1 MKYSYLLLF
10 GAALTLTACGGS
22 DSNNDSGSGSGGGD
36 GGTSNTA
43 PEAVNDEVTAQ
54 SATELSVDVLANDS
68 DADDDTLEITDVTTP
83 ENGTATIDGTAI
95 LYTSSDGFTGTD
107 AFTYTVSDGEA
118 EASADVAV
126 TVQDTVSISGKVVD
140 SPIANATVTVTIGG
154 ETYTTTADAEGA
166 YTLDVTFVDGTELLT
181 IAAQGSAENNQE
193 YVELVSAL
201 PSLASLASAAGDDG
215 VLERSEAAGTNVTN
229 VTTASHTLMVEAN
242 GGEAPTDDDAL
253 SVAQEAVDPNELLE
267 VSAVIKLIIDNE
279 SFSLPDGTESVLDLV
294 QNTEAYNAYVE
305 EVEAT
310 DPEALDAVVE
320 EIISDPE
327 LVEQEENPTPP
338 SFYLPTSATR
348 PGFVSRSYETL
359 VFEADGSG
367 MIVTPFY
374 SNGDSS
380 SAFTW
385 EVGESNYFILTYE
398 EPVQFFSYPQVS
410 SVTEDPDILA
420 AYEAAGVSQ
429 VEATYTEN
437 GKRFKVITKGNRQ
450 DTIRQE
456 YTRTVTY
463 SPLEWEGETYQIPP
477 TEIEYASN
485 TVYLNG
491 DNLEHI
497 PATEEDVLGTW
508 AVNILGQFAPEDG
521 YDQFATDM
529 VSFNADGSFSSMY
542 TGIEGTWELSEG
554 TIEMFYGDVEQ
565 TVEIFNQIGGLYAAL
580 MAAETPDGN
589 IVASYNRVVKQD
601 PEVAAVESDVVTSAD
616 QLWFGHINS
625 WIKDAWHEELDIP
638 LVSYYFGWQFEPGTT
653 GYNVSVGCEQPN
665 EDGLCVH
672 GESELTLNA
681 NDINWYLSETGQ
693 VIDIERA
700 AVCSSWG
707 LTEDCR
713 VRRWHILHET
723 DDGWVYVLEFPFEDF
738 ELGNGEVDISLTWF
752 PPRINMM
759 ELRDLPGELSN
770 PDMGESSAAKAM
782 SISSKS
788 KIERIGFLPR
798 HNGGLLPAQ

>member
-22 DSNNDSGSGSGGGD
+22 DSNDDTGSGGGD

-43 PEAVNDEVTAQ
+43 PEAVNDEITADTG
-54 SATELSVDVLANDS
+54 TEFSIDVLANDT
-68 DADDDTLEITDVTTP
+68 DADDDTLEITDVSAP
-83 ENGTATIDGTAI
+83 ENGTATIDGSAI
-95 LYTSSDGFTGTD
+95 LYTSNDGYTGSDS
-107 AFTYTVSDGEA
+107 FTYTITDGED
-118 EASADVAV
+118 EASADVAI
-126 TVQDTVSISGKVVD
+126 TVQQTVSVSGKIVD

-154 ETYTTTADAEGA
+154 ETYTATADAEGA
-166 YTLDVTFVDGTELLT
+166 YTLDITFVDGTELLT
-181 IAAQGSAENNQE
+181 INAQGSAENNQE
-193 YVELVSAL
+193 YVELVSAMS
-201 PSLASLASAAGDDG
+201 SLASLAAAAGDDG

-242 GGEAPTDDDAL
+242 GGEAPTDEEAL
-253 SVAQEAVDPNELLE
+253 SVAQEAIDPNELLE

-279 SFSLPDGTESVLDLV
+279 NFSLPEGTESVLDLV
-294 QNTEAYNAYVE
+294 QNIESYNAYVA

-320 EIISDPE
+320 EIINDPE
-327 LVEQEENPTPP
+327 LVEQEESPTPP

-348 PGFVSRSYETL
+348 PGFVSRSYEAL

-367 MIVTPFY
+367 MIVSPFY
-374 SNGDSS
+374 SDGNSS
-380 SAFTW
+380 SGFTW
-385 EVGESNYFILTYE
+385 EVGESNYFTLTYE
-398 EPVQFFSYPQVS
+398 EPVQFVSYPQVS
-410 SVTEDPDILA
+410 SVTDDPDILA
-420 AYEAAGVSQ
+420 AYEAAGASQ

-456 YTRTVTY
+456 YTQTVTY
-463 SPLEWEGETYQIPP
+463 APLEWDGETYQIPP
-477 TEIEYASN
+477 AENEYSSN

-491 DNLEHI
+491 DNLELI
-497 PATEEDVLGTW
+497 PATEEDVVGTW

-529 VSFNADGSFSSMY
+529 VSFNADGSFSAMY

-554 TIEMFYGDVEQ
+554 TVEMFYGDVEQ
-565 TVEIFNQIGGLYAAL
+565 TVEIFNQIGELYAAL

-601 PEVAAVESDVVTSAD
+601 PEIAAIEDDVLTAAD

-625 WIKDAWHEELDIP
+625 WVKDAWDEELDIP

-653 GYNVSVGCEQPN
+653 GYNVSVWCEQPN
-665 EDGLCVH
+665 ENGLCLH
-672 GESELTLNA
+672 GESTLTLNT
-681 NDINWYLSETGQ
+681 NSINWYLSESGQ

-700 AVCSSWG
+700 AICQSWG
-707 LTEDCR
+707 LTDDCR

-723 DDGWVYVLEFPFEDF
+723 DDGWVYVMEFAFEDY
-738 ELGNGEVDISLTWF
+738 ERGNAEVNISRTWIQ
-752 PPRINMM
+752 PRINMM

-770 PDMGESSAAKAM
+770 PDMGQASEIKGESV
-782 SISSKS
+782 SSS
-788 KIERIGFLPR
+788 YQVERVGFLPR
-798 HNGGLLPAQ
+798 HESDLLPVQ

>member
-22 DSNNDSGSGSGGGD
+22 DSNNDSGSGGGD

-54 SATELSVDVLANDS
+54 TATELSVDVLENDS

-95 LYTSSDGFTGTD
+95 LYTSADGFTGTD
-107 AFTYTVSDGEA
+107 SFTYTISDGEA
-118 EASADVAV
+118 EASADVNV
-126 TVQDTVSISGKVVD
+126 TVQETVSISGKVVD
-140 SPIANATVTVTIGG
+140 SPIADATVTVTIGG
-154 ETYTTTADAEGA
+154 ETYTTTADAEGV
-166 YTLDVTFVDGTELLT
+166 YTLDVSFVDGTELLT
-181 IAAQGSAENNQE
+181 ITAQGSADNSQE

-201 PSLASLASAAGDDG
+201 PSLASLAAAAGDDG
-215 VLERSEAAGTNVTN
+215 VLDRSEAAGTNVTN

-242 GGEAPTDDDAL
+242 GGEAPIDDESL

-279 SFSLPDGTESVLDLV
+279 SFSLPEGTESVLDLV

-320 EIISDPE
+320 EIINDPE

-359 VFEADGSG
+359 VFEAEGSG
-367 MIVTPFY
+367 MVVSPAY
-374 SNGDSS
+374 SGGNSS
-380 SAFTW
+380 AAFTW
-385 EVGESNYFILTYE
+385 EVDEDNFFNLTYE
-398 EPVQFFSYPQVS
+398 EPIQFVGYTYISDI
-410 SVTEDPDILA
+410 TDDPDILA
-420 AYEAAGVSQ
+420 AYAAAEVTQ
-429 VEATYTEN
+429 VETTFTET
-437 GKRFKVITKGNRQ
+437 GKRFKVVSKGARQ
-450 DTIRQE
+450 DVIRE
-456 YTRTVTY
+456 EVTQLITY
-463 SPLEWEGETYQIPP
+463 AALEWDGQTYQVPS
-477 TEIEYASN
+477 TENEYSSN
-485 TVYLNG
+485 TVYING
-491 DNLEHI
+491 DSIELI
-497 PATEEDVLGTW
+497 AATEDDVVGTW
-508 AVNILGQFAPEDG
+508 AVNVLGEFASEDG

-529 VSFNADGSFSSMY
+529 VSFNADGSFSALY
-542 TGIEGTWELSEG
+542 TGIEGTWELNEG
-554 TIEMFYGDVEQ
+554 TVEMFYGDVEQ
-565 TVEIFNQIGGLYAAL
+565 TVEIFNQVGELYAAL

-601 PEVAAVESDVVTSAD
+601 PEIATVEADVVTEAN

-625 WIKDAWHEELDIP
+625 WIKAAWDEELDIP

-653 GYNVSVGCEQPN
+653 GYNVSVWCEQPN
-665 EDGLCVH
+665 EDGMCVH
-672 GESELTLNA
+672 GESTLTLSA
-681 NDINWYLSETGQ
+681 NDINWYLSDDGQ

-700 AVCSSWG
+700 ATCNLWELS
-707 LTEDCR
+707 EDCL

-723 DDGWVYVLEFPFEDF
+723 DDGWVYVMEFAFEDYQR
-738 ELGNGEVDISLTWF
+738 ENGEVNVSRTWIQ
-752 PPRINMM
+752 PRVNIM
-759 ELRDLPGELSN
+759 EPRDLPGELSN
-770 PDMGESSAAKAM
+770 PDMGQASAATAA
-782 SISSKS
+782 SVNSSS
-788 KIERIGFLPR
+788 QVERVGFLPR
-798 HNGGLLPAQ
+798 HERDSLPIQ